1 MQQTNP
7 HKVAATGQ
15 EKGSGGVDSNDGGVE
30 VEETL
35 GGDTGNAEE
44 VKGGT
49 LGEEFDDFVE
59 EEVVD
64 EPPKGVGG
72 MRGDLRRV
80 SV

>member
-1 MQQTNP
+1 MHQTNP

-15 EKGSGGVDSNDGGVE
+15 ETGSGGVDSNDGGVE
-30 VEETL
+30 VEESL
-35 GGDTGNAEE
+35 GGTGNAEE

-64 EPPKGVGG
+64 EPPKRGRGG
-72 MRGDLRRV
+72 GGGRRA
-80 SV
+80 